1 VGSLTQTGKVE
12 GGLDLGTDSVRNE
25 TQKSPEICSRSH
37 SQDRMAAGFEY
48 WSTGPQG
55 KIQMAKEAEFPS
67 QVQRGLEGRTQIGNP
82 GKFRA
87 CHVADLFSAPTLV
100 RATCRITELIEFSS

>member
-1 VGSLTQTGKVE
+1 MATQTGKVE

-25 TQKSPEICSRSH
+25 TQKSPEIRSRSH
-37 SQDRMAAGFEY
+37 SRDMMEAGFEHC
-48 WSTGPQG
+48 SMGPWG
-55 KIQMAKEAEFPS
+55 KIQMAKQAEYPT
-67 QVQRGLEGRTQIGNP
+67 QVQRGPEGRNQIGNP

-100 RATCRITELIEFSS
+100 RATCKIIELIEFLS